1 MIKII
6 HDFFTTPVNPHQG
19 FSWYGHIIFG
29 LVLSLIVVGLLFV
42 VPQKLRRP
50 MILGVTFLGG
60 LFFFLEFFL
69 PVHAMPTGDD
79 PTATGNYLTPFV
91 VPFANAS
98 LVIGSF
104 AVGMGVINLFQIHGR
119 RVARRGTG
127 WINSFAFFVAL
138 FLMLIVG
145 ILNKAHP
152 NSINK
157 NLNQLLVVGAL
168 QSLDATMFSII
179 AFYIVSAAYRAF
191 RVRSVEATML
201 LITAVIVM
209 LGQIS
214 IGQLLTA
221 WIPDVGIWHSLHIE
235 VIRNWILT
243 KANAPATRA
252 IAFGLGIGSLAV
264 ALRIWL
270 GLERGSYFE
279 GQG

>member
-1 MIKII
+1 
-6 HDFFTTPVNPHQG
+6 
-19 FSWYGHIIFG
+19 
-29 LVLSLIVVGLLFV
+29 
-42 VPQKLRRP
+42 
-50 MILGVTFLGG
+50 
-60 LFFFLEFFL
+60 
-69 PVHAMPTGDD
+69 
-79 PTATGNYLTPFV
+79 
-91 VPFANAS
+91 
-98 LVIGSF
+98 
-104 AVGMGVINLFQIHGR
+104 
-119 RVARRGTG
+119 
-127 WINSFAFFVAL
+127 
-138 FLMLIVG
+138 
-145 ILNKAHP
+145 
-152 NSINK
+152 
-157 NLNQLLVVGAL
+157 
-168 QSLDATMFSII
+168 MFSII

-201 LITAVIVM
+201 LVTAVIVM

-221 WIPDVGIWHSLHIE
+221 WIPDNAMGGLGHDLHIE

>member
-1 MIKII
+1 MNTI
-6 HDFFTTPVNPHQG
+6 HDFFTTPANG
-19 FSWYGHIIFG
+19 LAWYGRVAFG
-29 LVLSLIVVGLLFV
+29 LILSLIVVGLLMLT
-42 VPQKLRRP
+42 PQKLRRP
-50 MILGVTFLGG
+50 MILGITFLGG

-69 PVHAMPTGDD
+69 PIHAMPTDDD
-79 PTATGNYLTPFV
+79 PTATGNFLTPLL

-119 RVARRGTG
+119 RVARRGPG
-127 WINSFAFFVAL
+127 WVNSFAFFVAL
-138 FLMLIVG
+138 FLMLTIG

-157 NLNQLLVVGAL
+157 NLNQLLVVGTL

-221 WIPDVGIWHSLHIE
+221 WIPDHGLGHDLHIE

-252 IAFGLGIGSLAV
+252 ISFGLGIGSLAV

>member
-1 MIKII
+1 MQTI
-6 HDFFTTPVNPHQG
+6 HDFFTTPANG
-19 FSWYGHIIFG
+19 SAWYWRVAFG
-29 LVLSLIVVGLLFV
+29 LFLSLIGVALLTL
-42 VPQKLRRP
+42 VPQKMRRP
-50 MILGVTFLGG
+50 LILSVTFLGG
-60 LFFFLEFFL
+60 LFFFLEFFW
-69 PVHAMPTGDD
+69 PVHPMPTADD
-79 PTATGNYLTPFV
+79 PNAVGNILTPYV
-91 VPFANAS
+91 VPWSNAAP
-98 LVIGSF
+98 VIQSF

-119 RVARRGTG
+119 RLTRRAPG
-127 WINSFAFFVAL
+127 WVNSFAFFVAL
-138 FLMLIVG
+138 FLMLTIG

-157 NLNQLLVVGAL
+157 NLNDLLVVGTL

-201 LITAVIVM
+201 LVTAVIVM

-214 IGQLLTA
+214 VGQLLTA
-221 WIPDVGIWHSLHIE
+221 WLPDTGIWHSFHVE
-235 VIRNWILT
+235 VVRNWILT